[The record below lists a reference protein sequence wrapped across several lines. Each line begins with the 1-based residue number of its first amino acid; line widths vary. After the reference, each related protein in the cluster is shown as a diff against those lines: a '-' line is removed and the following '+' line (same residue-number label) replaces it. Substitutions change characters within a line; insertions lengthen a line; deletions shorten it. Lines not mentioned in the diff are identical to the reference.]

1 MYKIRL
7 WATAL
12 LVALCTGFYSCS
24 ESEDSEEDTLEALFL
39 EYGITDYK
47 DIEMPSCSSIWHYIV
62 DEKENDRKQTNFTGL
77 KNDHLWI
84 ASFDTETK
92 QKIFEWIDT
101 REFERTFRI
110 DLGYGEYEDRH
121 ITWINVPQ
129 TYSYENSFVAEVCMS
144 GKGTIYILKT
154 PTITKEIIPKTSL
167 GILKGW
173 HKDSFFIDDACYSFD
188 GNIRYTTSIYPT
200 GVPVSYEEGIIA
212 SAFSIT
218 RYNYKEGKV
227 MWDTYITPPFD
238 IPSDARN
245 TITLLDNS
253 TNIWKY
259 RVDYTFYD
267 GTKKAH
273 TFSINIDNG
282 EIQ

>member
-7 WATAL
+7 WATIL

-24 ESEDSEEDTLEALFL
+24 ESEDSEEDSLEALFL
-39 EYGITDYK
+39 EFGITDYK
-47 DIEMPSCSSIWHYIV
+47 DIEMPDCSSIWHHV
-62 DEKENDRKQTNFTGL
+62 NEKENDRKQTNFTGL
-77 KNDHLWI
+77 KNNHLWI

-92 QKIFEWIDT
+92 QKFFEWIDT
-101 REFERTFRI
+101 REFEKTFRI
-110 DLGYGEYEDRH
+110 DLGYGEYEERH

-129 TYSYENSFVAEVCMS
+129 TYSYENSFVAEVYIPE
-144 GKGTIYILKT
+144 KGTIYILKT
-154 PTITKEIIPKTSL
+154 PTTTKEITPKKSL
-167 GILKGW
+167 GILIEW
-173 HKDSFFIDDACYSFD
+173 YKDSFFINDTCYSFD

-200 GVPVSYEEGIIA
+200 GFPISYEEGIKE
-212 SAFSIT
+212 STTSIT
-218 RYNYKEGKV
+218 RYNYKERKNI
-227 MWDTYITPPFD
+227 WNTSIKPPFD
-238 IPSDARN
+238 IPSDARS

-259 RVDYTFYD
+259 RVNYTFYD
-267 GTKKAH
+267 GTKKEH